1 MHRVPHGFLF
11 WVSGNAKFCQLADLP
26 TYNSFCEYA
35 KLRLTSITK
44 ELASLAS
51 CQVGKTQTPGRHMW
65 KVFKRVIFKVQ
76 IVFILPFS
84 RHILLCQF
92 YSQPKT
98 QTLVLLY
105 QASVKAANQN
115 SSNST
120 ISIWHGGFGI
130 TFGDRF
136 NLCPILRLSID
147 SSNFEAFYK
156 RISTLGA

>member
-1 MHRVPHGFLF
+1 MDSSFEFLAMQSF
-11 WVSGNAKFCQLADLP
+11 ANLLTCQL
-26 TYNSFCEYA
+26 TTSFCEYA
-35 KLRLTSITK
+35 KLRLTLITK

-51 CQVGKTQTPGRHMW
+51 CQVGKTQTPARHMW
-65 KVFKRVIFKVQ
+65 KVFKGVIFEVQ

-98 QTLVLLY
+98 QTLVLLC

-120 ISIWHGGFGI
+120 IWHGGFGI

-136 NLCPILRLSID
+136 NLCLILWLSID